1 MKILSIFAVI
11 LIFALMGC
19 SEEDELVT
27 MSTTTTSQ
35 LTLNINGLEDLG
47 STAVYEGWIIIPAPA
62 KSNSSAAGTPVS
74 TGTFTVNANGELSQT
89 KFDIDADDLAN
100 ATTFILTIEPN
111 PDSDSN
117 PSSVHILAGDFSND
131 LANINVSHGA
141 ALGDDFSSSTGEY
154 ILATPTNG
162 ADTDENSGIW
172 FLSLTSGSPAQGLN
186 LPTLPDGWTYEGWV
200 VINGTPVTTGT
211 FLNTTVVDD
220 ADPYSS
226 TMPGPPF
233 PGEDFLINA
242 PMNLNFPID
251 IMGGVAVISI
261 EPSPDNSPNPF
272 TLKPLVGNIPVG
284 AVDHTTYMMNTNLLS
299 FPSGSVTR

>member
-1 MKILSIFAVI
+1 MKILSIFLVI
-11 LIFALMGC
+11 LIFMFIAC

-27 MSTTTTSQ
+27 LPSTTSQ

-47 STAVYEGWIIIPAPA
+47 STAVYEGWIIVPAPA
-62 KSNSSAAGTPVS
+62 KSNSPAAETPVS
-74 TGTFTVNANGELSQT
+74 TGKFTVNANGELSQT
-89 KFDIDADDLAN
+89 KFDIDADDLAI

-117 PSSVHILAGDFSND
+117 PSSVHILAGDFNSN
-131 LANINVSHGA
+131 LANISIDHGA

-186 LPTLPDGWTYEGWV
+186 LPTLPDGWKYEGWT

-211 FLNTTVVDD
+211 FLNTTVEDD

-226 TMPGPPF
+226 TIPGPPF

-242 PMNLNFPID
+242 PMGLSFPTD

-284 AVDHTTYMMNTNLLS
+284 AVDHTTYMMNTNPSS
-299 FPSGSVTR
+299 FPSGSVTRK